1 MNDWNVDP
9 DDIEAKNVYIDET
22 ERIKPSVRKI
32 LDGNSSKSFSNSKRR
47 KQSNLSSRNSSIKRS
62 NEGSFGDDLGYFKSV
77 TISSNLASIDSKYDI
92 FLNFLD
98 SDDTI
103 QYNHFLKTRIYPP
116 SFWAFTII
124 ITIVTVPRMNL
135 QDNFFQGPVFILYF
149 VCIYVIFVGT
159 SVILSMKLS
168 EYTYGKIPQ
177 DNLAANIAKQINKY
191 IFFGEAESVLC
202 ILSAIAATLQLVGRV
217 LVGVCPDNI
226 TVWRSVTCN
235 TQALSLAPPSDTVI
249 LAYVTP
255 LMLQTCTKGISK
267 WILILSWAIVVVA
280 VTWSIIYLEGYNN
293 IFMILFSVIPL
304 MIGYD
309 VERTMMSVFLTSKYT
324 LLAETG
330 KRKIT
335 EIELKNVERA
345 DKDRIF
351 ALQHLPLHSAIIN
364 GVDKSSLLMLI
375 KEHLS
380 TAKRRDYDGK
390 TAFDLV
396 LERIEIDQRAFTE
409 LLIDSLPINA
419 VTEQIVDPCLHDY
432 AWTRAVQYERN
443 IFAVRWV
450 LSQYPEIATELA
462 FAEDPEGRYGLYT
475 QDRIYYI
482 YKINICILINTWRY
496 T

>member
-1 MNDWNVDP
+1 
-9 DDIEAKNVYIDET
+9 
-22 ERIKPSVRKI
+22 
-32 LDGNSSKSFSNSKRR
+32 
-47 KQSNLSSRNSSIKRS
+47 
-62 NEGSFGDDLGYFKSV
+62 
-77 TISSNLASIDSKYDI
+77 
-92 FLNFLD
+92 
-98 SDDTI
+98 
-103 QYNHFLKTRIYPP
+103 
-116 SFWAFTII
+116 
-124 ITIVTVPRMNL
+124 
-135 QDNFFQGPVFILYF
+135 VFILYF

-177 DNLAANIAKQINKY
+177 DNLAANVAKQINKY